1 MVNLNL
7 NNVFKYT
14 LFFFDVTT
22 KCFLSMLSFQTKPG
36 GFSLSDHE
44 GVLGYWATLQSDQ
57 KQLELVLVFDSFPD
71 H

>member
-1 MVNLNL
+1 
-7 NNVFKYT
+7 
-14 LFFFDVTT
+14 
-22 KCFLSMLSFQTKPG
+22 MLSFQTKPG

-57 KQLELVLVFDSFPD
+57 KRLELVLVFDSFPD